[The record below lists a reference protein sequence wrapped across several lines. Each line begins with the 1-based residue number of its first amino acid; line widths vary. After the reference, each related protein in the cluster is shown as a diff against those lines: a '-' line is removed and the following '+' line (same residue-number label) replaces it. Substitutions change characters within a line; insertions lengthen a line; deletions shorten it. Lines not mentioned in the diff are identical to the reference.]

1 MRAAAP
7 AGAAHMRTPT
17 QLCLAVRCTL
27 HACVLI
33 LQGCQMIARASWRH
47 RRLTSAAVKM
57 APLTQESCTWVTA
70 AVAFSC
76 CASAGLSFRAGFR
89 MGPIK

>member
-7 AGAAHMRTPT
+7 AGAAQMHTPA
-17 QLCLAVRCTL
+17 QWCLAVKCTL
-27 HACVLI
+27 HACVMI
-33 LQGCQMIARASWRH
+33 PQGCQMIACASCRH
-47 RRLTSAAVKM
+47 RRPTSVAVKM

>member
-7 AGAAHMRTPT
+7 AGVAHTRTPT
-17 QLCLAVRCTL
+17 QWCLAVRCTPY
-27 HACVLI
+27 ACVMI
-33 LQGCQMIARASWRH
+33 PKECQMTACASCRH